1 MRSAGR
7 EMRKTLG
14 RGVTVSDVR
23 DVTSQETRVQP
34 LELASIRD
42 VVDEPRESSPRRSLP
57 GMMLAVLAI
66 ALAVWSTLL
75 DTHAEVGPG
84 PVLCAVVVII
94 WAVCA
99 FSVCR
104 QRPNELLG
112 FLMAC
117 GSTAGAIA
125 LLGATVMGRAG
136 ILSSTKSVAAAGQAF
151 GLTLVFAIALHL
163 VLGLPDGTLGTTA
176 RRVFAGIG
184 YVASIGVGFYLYDQR
199 PELPLTALVVL
210 AVCDVV

>member
-1 MRSAGR
+1 
-7 EMRKTLG
+7 
-14 RGVTVSDVR
+14 VR
-23 DVTSQETRVQP
+23 DATSEETQVEP

-42 VVDEPRESSPRRSLP
+42 VIDEPRESAPRHSLP
-57 GMMLAVLAI
+57 GMVLSVLAI

-84 PVLCAVVVII
+84 PVLCAVVAIV
-94 WAVCA
+94 WGLCA

-117 GSTAGAIA
+117 GATVGSIA
-125 LLGATVMGRAG
+125 LLSATVMGRAG
-136 ILSSTKSVAAAGQAF
+136 ILDSTRSVAAAGQAF
-151 GLTLVFAIALHL
+151 GLTLVFAIALHG

-176 RRVFAGIG
+176 RRVFAALG
-184 YVASIGVGFYLYDQR
+184 YLGSIGVGVYLYDHR
-199 PELPLTALVVL
+199 PDLPLAPLVVL
-210 AVCDVV
+210 AVFDAIVGVT